1 MSKMLV
7 TFMVISYNLAKIFTL
22 LGKGMS
28 DKLFINLFK
37 AMREAEK
44 ANMRFVYNK
53 AVTEPLSYMCGRTQK
68 KPVKTLTCQL
78 Y

>member
-1 MSKMLV
+1 MLV

-44 ANMRFVYNK
+44 AKMRFV
-53 AVTEPLSYMCGRTQK
+53 C
-68 KPVKTLTCQL
+68 
-78 Y
+78 